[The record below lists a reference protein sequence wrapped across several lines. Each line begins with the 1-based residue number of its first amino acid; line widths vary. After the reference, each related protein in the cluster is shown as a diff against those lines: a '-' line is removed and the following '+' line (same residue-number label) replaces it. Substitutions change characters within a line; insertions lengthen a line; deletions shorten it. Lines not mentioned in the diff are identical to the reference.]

1 MYYCAQD
8 IIEYLISSIGGSTQ
22 DSSHRVLRQA
32 AHHGYRDVVYARDWM
47 YHSTEMTLPD
57 PVSGTDNKV
66 YLLPAGVRNLDAVV
80 PPDRALRTCYV
91 TPQEYQRLEA
101 YPSSYGDTIYYTV
114 MRRASVPGQYQLMFA
129 GKPTSVDPTK
139 TYLLSYRRAPEPLRY
154 MGYEPES
161 RNNSL
166 NATNAAGKVKRYGTA
181 ANFPE
186 GPSGIHPYTAEEI
199 LGVTGSMIGTAPA
212 SAKTA
217 VSDLL
222 DVNESMF
229 SAVLSGA
236 EVWLAR
242 MQGRNAEGALTLH
255 ARDMRMAME
264 ADAVAPMSGRRS
276 TTIRQPE
283 GIHIPYSG
291 TSSTAR
297 EAGYYSP
304 SGPDTGT

>member
-32 AHHGYRDVVYARDWM
+32 AHHGYRDVVYARDWL
-47 YHSTEMTLPD
+47 YHSTEMTLPA

-66 YLLPAGVRNLDAVV
+66 YLLPSGVRNLDAVV

-139 TYLLSYRRAPEPLRY
+139 TYLLAYRRAPEPLKY
-154 MGYEPES
+154 MGYEAES

-166 NATNAAGKVKRYGTA
+166 DETNAAGKVKRYGTA
-181 ANFPE
+181 ANYPE
-186 GPSGIHPYTAEEI
+186 GPSGIHPFTAEEI
-199 LGVTGSMIGTAPA
+199 LGVSGSLIGTAPTN
-212 SAKTA
+212 AKTA

-222 DVNESMF
+222 DVNEAMF

-242 MQGRNAEGALTLH
+242 MQGRNVEGALTIH

-291 TSSTAR
+291 TASTAR